1 MKTDIMVSGSTG
13 FVGRNLTPFLEKE
26 GWMVIPLSR
35 KQNTK
40 ITVTYNALS
49 KNDFDNI
56 RAFIHLAGKA
66 HDLKNTSLDEEY
78 YEVNTELTKLL
89 FDLFLESNCKTFIYF
104 SSVKAVADQVEGIL
118 TEEHP
123 YQPKTV
129 YGKSKALAE
138 QYLLSKELPKDKRLY
153 ILRPCMIHGPNNKG
167 NLNLLYSFVSKGIPY
182 PFGKYQNK
190 RSFVSV
196 ENLCFIINKLINN
209 SKIESGIY
217 NIADDASLSTID
229 LVKVMGNVLKKP
241 LRILNVPK
249 TFVNVLAKI
258 GDALPIPFNSERL
271 QKLTENYEVSN
282 DKIKNELGIKNLPIH
297 TEKGLINTIKSYEND

>member
-13 FVGRNLTPFLEKE
+13 FVGQNLTPFLEKE
-26 GWMVIPLSR
+26 GWKVIPLSR

-40 ITVTYNALS
+40 ITVTYDRID
-49 KNDFDNI
+49 KTDFDQSN
-56 RAFIHLAGKA
+56 AFIHLAGKA

-78 YEVNTELTKLL
+78 YEVNTELTKTL

-118 TEEHP
+118 KEEHP
-123 YQPKTV
+123 YQPETV

-167 NLNLLYSFVSKGIPY
+167 NLNLLYSFVCKGIPY

-196 ENLCFIINKLINN
+196 ENLCFIINELIDN

-229 LVKVMGNVLKKP
+229 LVKVMGKVLNKP

-258 GDALPIPFNSERL
+258 GDALPIPINSERL

-282 DKIKNELGIKNLPIH
+282 DKIKKAIQKELPLSAKEGI
-297 TEKGLINTIKSYEND
+297 EKTIASF